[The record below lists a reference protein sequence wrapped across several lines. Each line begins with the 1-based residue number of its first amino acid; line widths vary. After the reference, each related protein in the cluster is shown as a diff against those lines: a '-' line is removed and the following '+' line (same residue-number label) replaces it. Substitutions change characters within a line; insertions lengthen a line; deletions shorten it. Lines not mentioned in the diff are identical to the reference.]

1 MSDNNIISIGDDFR
15 KYDRR
20 LWGWRDRAR
29 AAKEDQ
35 QTNLTDTWILGGA
48 KPLAPDH
55 VMSLAAT
62 RPDDGG
68 RSAPTRGAR
77 PSARGAARSSPAER
91 VVKDRPGRSGVSC
104 PGPTRPMAREK

>member
-55 VMSLAAT
+55 VMSWQLHGQT
-62 RPDDGG
+62 TED
-68 RSAPTRGAR
+68 
-77 PSARGAARSSPAER
+77 AARQRAARVRRLEER
-91 VVKDRPGRSGVSC
+91 RGLRPRNGW
-104 PGPTRPMAREK
+104 